1 MKQQNRKPVVVG
13 IGELLWDLLPTG
25 KTAGGAPINFVYH
38 ASRLGA
44 EGFAISAIGD
54 DENGHEILKELDT
67 NSIQYLIDKVPYPTG
82 TVDVELKEDGI
93 PEYTITERVAWD
105 HMSPTASAV
114 DLAEQADA
122 ICFGTLGQRSL
133 QSRETIQAILSFAP
147 DTAYRLFDI
156 NLRQHYYDKVLIEES
171 LYLANVL
178 KMNEEEMLQLKDLFG
193 LKGSGEEVATW
204 FMKNYNLKM
213 VVLTGGASY
222 SAVYTPEESSTLPTP
237 KVGVVDTVG
246 AGDAFSAALIMSL
259 LKGSSLEEAHRYAVK
274 IAAFVCS
281 NKGAWPAYE

>member
-1 MKQQNRKPVVVG
+1 
-13 IGELLWDLLPTG
+13 
-25 KTAGGAPINFVYH
+25 
-38 ASRLGA
+38 
-44 EGFAISAIGD
+44 
-54 DENGHEILKELDT
+54 
-67 NSIQYLIDKVPYPTG
+67 
-82 TVDVELKEDGI
+82 
-93 PEYTITERVAWD
+93 
-105 HMSPTASAV
+105 MSPTAGAV

-237 KVGVVDTVG
+237 KVEVVDTVG

-259 LKGSSLEEAHRYAVK
+259 LKGSSLEEAHQYAVK